1 MPHEYSE
8 VKYNL
13 CSIAFDPVTRSF
25 GSKIDTLYNVRENGK
40 SVSFPRV
47 SPDGKFLLFTLSGY
61 GNFSIWHKDA
71 DLYLLDIESGFSIPY
86 ETRTAQTRRVIIRG
100 VATTDGSFS
109 AADESTDYIPDLISP
124 ISTRGG
130 NASKPFLL
138 PQEDTDFYHRFM
150 KSYNIPEFITGKVS
164 SNIRKISKLAKESK
178 GVDVTYHK

>member
-1 MPHEYSE
+1 MEKVSLFPVSLPTGNSCYSP
-8 VKYNL
+8 YRATGT
-13 CSIAFDPVTRSF
+13 S
-25 GSKIDTLYNVRENGK
+25 
-40 SVSFPRV
+40 
-47 SPDGKFLLFTLSGY
+47 LSGIKTLIY
-61 GNFSIWHKDA
+61 IFWISRVV
-71 DLYLLDIESGFSIPY
+71 FSIPY

-109 AADESTDYIPDLISP
+109 VAAELYTRPYFAYIDES
-124 ISTRGG
+124 G